1 MTAPLHIEVSELAD
15 EQIREADRWWRENR
29 LKAPNAIREE
39 LERVG
44 ALIALR
50 PQTGAR
56 ALNVSLPGV
65 RRIHIERIHCDI
77 YYRVVGSPEYVEI
90 VALWGSRRGIGPPI

>member
-15 EQIREADRWWRENR
+15 AQIRETDRWWRENR

-39 LERVG
+39 LERIG
-44 ALIALR
+44 ELIALR
-50 PQTGAR
+50 PQLGAR

-90 VALWGSRRGIGPPI
+90 VAFWGSRRGTGPPI